1 MEPEQADLNAPE
13 PPQPS
18 PSEPRDKA
26 SHLKAHRWAKGT
38 SGNPGGRKK
47 GESLT
52 AMLRRV
58 LEQEHNGRPIGEI
71 LVERLVKEALTGK
84 LPHLKEV
91 FDRIEGRA
99 KERHEVTGMDGQ
111 QLIIEIVPA
120 EAPPNP
126 ARAEEGHGT

>member
-1 MEPEQADLNAPE
+1 VEPEHTEPGIPGPE
-13 PPQPS
+13 TPS
-18 PSEPRDKA
+18 AEPRDKA
-26 SHLKAHRWAKGT
+26 AHLKAHRWAKGT

-71 LVERLVKEALTGK
+71 LVERLVKEALSGK

-120 EAPPNP
+120 QPPPNAPP
-126 ARAEEGHGT
+126 AEQGHGA